1 MLNSFLFLEEILA
14 FESLRLAVHII
25 IEKDWMRYLRYWRW
39 WIAALLFVTVLVAN
53 DIKPPLVE
61 RIVYSS
67 KDLIV
72 VREVLQQV
80 FLQPEQIPVSTSEL
94 SSEILT
100 FSTMERYNNGA
111 VLTYN
116 ELVSVDAF
124 YDGLVVFTGH
134 TKYTGKTMTV
144 LYNEG
149 TTVTYGFLDELM
161 LLPYT
166 PINAGQSIGK
176 QQHSFYLQIEQ
187 DGRLLNLEEMLA
199 WLKGYD

>member
-1 MLNSFLFLEEILA
+1 M
-14 FESLRLAVHII
+14 
-25 IEKDWMRYLRYWRW
+25 
-39 WIAALLFVTVLVAN
+39 LFVTVLVAN

>member
-14 FESLRLAVHII
+14 VESLWLAVHILI
-25 IEKDWMRYLRYWRW
+25 KKDWMRYLRYWRW

-53 DIKPPLVE
+53 EIKPLLVE

-72 VREVLQQV
+72 VREALQYI
-80 FLQPEQIPVSTSEL
+80 FLKPEQIPVSTSEL
-94 SSEILT
+94 SSELLT
-100 FSTMERYNNGA
+100 FSTMERYNKGA
-111 VLTYN
+111 VLTYHKP
-116 ELVSVDAF
+116 VSVDAF

-149 TTVTYGFLDELM
+149 TTITYGFLDELI

-166 PINAGQSIGK
+166 PIYAGQSIG
-176 QQHSFYLQIEQ
+176 QQQDAFYLQIEQ
-187 DGRLLNLEEMLA
+187 DGHLLNLEEMLA
-199 WLKGYD
+199 WLKGYG